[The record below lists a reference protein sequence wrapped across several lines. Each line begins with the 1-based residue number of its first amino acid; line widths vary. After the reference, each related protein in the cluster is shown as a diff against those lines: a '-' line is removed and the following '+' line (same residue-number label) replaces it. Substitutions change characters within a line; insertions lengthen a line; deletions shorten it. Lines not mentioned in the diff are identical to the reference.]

1 MHIRPNTLVADDLDD
16 IHVTASSAEPM
27 RRADH
32 KSKKHGRPAR
42 QKEVLGGGH
51 FVFRRHEDGRI
62 HPRQDPFEHRTI
74 EEATTE
80 MQRLVD
86 LTGERF
92 EVFSRSAFG
101 GVKWEAVDD
110 AHTDGWTTRRYADR
124 DGRGVK
130 YETCYDCDG
139 SGLALNGAGEPD
151 ECAFCRGDTVV
162 PQIGGAA

>member
-32 KSKKHGRPAR
+32 KSKKHSRPRPAR
-42 QKEVLGGGH
+42 QRETLGGGH

-80 MQRLVD
+80 MQRLVE

-101 GVKWEAVDD
+101 GGVDMSWSGAEEYAYLDAV
-110 AHTDGWTTRRYADR
+110 R
-124 DGRGVK
+124 
-130 YETCYDCDG
+130 E
-139 SGLALNGAGEPD
+139 
-151 ECAFCRGDTVV
+151 
-162 PQIGGAA
+162 GGAA